1 MRRVNGYLDVKNVTE
16 LITRVFCDVRPH
28 RKADVIYIFGESL
41 DNEDSVLEAGISLWK
56 SGRARLVCIPSQS
69 AFWLTRYKV
78 WKKRLMSGG
87 VPESRIFG
95 IPLSSDFPPSTD
107 AEASGIA
114 DSAKLHNWE
123 NIYITASPLHHLRAF
138 ISTISALERKKIK
151 LNIFN
156 HIGIAQSWNKNIVH
170 SQDIQHG
177 TRRELIYNE
186 IRKIEHYFQ
195 KGDLISSKNA
205 LKYLDSRDKFQSL

>member
-1 MRRVNGYLDVKNVTE
+1 MRRAKGYLDVKNVSE
-16 LITRVFCDVRPH
+16 LITRVFCDVSPH
-28 RKADVIYIFGESL
+28 RKADAIYIFGESL

-69 AFWLTRYKV
+69 AFWITRYKA
-78 WKKRLMSGG
+78 WKKRLVNGG
-87 VPESRIFG
+87 VPESRILG

-107 AEASGIA
+107 AEAGGLA
-114 DSAKLHNWE
+114 DSAKLHNWK

-156 HIGIAQSWNKNIVH
+156 YVGMAQSWNKNIIH
-170 SQDIQHG
+170 SQDIQRG
-177 TRRELIYNE
+177 TRRELIYKE
-186 IRKIEHYFQ
+186 IRKIERYFQ
-195 KGDLISSKNA
+195 KGDLVSSKSA
-205 LKYLDSRDKFQSL
+205 LKYLDNRDESQNL